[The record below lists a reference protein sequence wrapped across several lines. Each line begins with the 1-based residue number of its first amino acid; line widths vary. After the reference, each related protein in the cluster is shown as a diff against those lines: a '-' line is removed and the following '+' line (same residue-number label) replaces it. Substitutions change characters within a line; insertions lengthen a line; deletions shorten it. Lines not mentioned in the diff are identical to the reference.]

1 MDQTTITAMSNALGG
16 DIPFLPAG
24 TDFNLLDAILIQS
37 RPAASMMVAASVNLA
52 NDSHGLDLEVEALK
66 GEIRST
72 FPGNITPMRGEAAKR
87 TIKASFGV
95 TAAAV
100 SLINSQQSAVELIL
114 PIENICTGSIWHRN

>member
-66 GEIRST
+66 REIRST
-72 FPGNITPMRGEAAKR
+72 FPGNITPMRGEAAIKR
-87 TIKASFGV
+87 TI
-95 TAAAV
+95 
-100 SLINSQQSAVELIL
+100 
-114 PIENICTGSIWHRN
+114 